1 MKAHKAPYIFD
12 EFFASGKEES
22 ISPFLTPG
30 SRPWGKNLPLKSAFI
45 SAGFLALAYAAS
57 FALAPLQ
64 ILPLIFVYFLSGTP
78 ALIAAIEDL
87 KKFEIN
93 IDILMTMAALLSIV
107 IGSPLEGGLLLVLF
121 EISAAMEMSVT
132 HKTKGAL
139 LLLHELSPR
148 AAYVIEDTDIIE
160 RSVKDIL
167 PGTKLLVKA
176 GEIVPLD
183 GKVLAGSSFVHLKHL
198 TGESEPIAK
207 SLHDEVPAGARNL
220 DGTLTIEVLRS
231 SSDSTLTRIIQLITQ
246 AQESKPRIERFLDKF
261 GKWYALTII
270 SLSFIFAFSLP
281 ILLQLPFLGPEGSIY
296 RALAF
301 LIAAS
306 PCALIIATPTA
317 YLSAINSCA
326 KRGILLKGG
335 VVLDAITKCK
345 TVTFDKTGTLTS
357 GELRLSELKHL
368 LGSEKISFSE
378 ALAIAASLE
387 QNTTHPIGQ
396 AICKKAEQEQLPI
409 PELRDFRSYAGLG
422 LEGVVETASGKIPAA
437 IGNIGFIEQRLP
449 SHLQTQWLSLREP
462 LRKEDKI
469 LSFLLIGEELFVISL
484 SDEIRPLAKGC
495 IDALKQRGNLRL
507 VMLSGDRHS
516 NAQRVANLVGIEEV
530 AADLKPEDKLGK
542 VAEFSQKDGLIM
554 IGDGIND
561 APALA
566 RATVGIALG
575 KVGSATAIEAAD
587 AVFMNDDLS
596 SLDWLIKKSH
606 QTIAIVRQNLHASF
620 SRYPLCD
627 HPSSSWTCSS
637 LAGRRFARRG
647 NSSRRPKQF
656 APFKEIRDYAYTF
669 SAHRTVCDW
678 NAPREPDP
686 YPVL

>member
-270 SLSFIFAFSLP
+270 SLSFIFAFFSAD
-281 ILLQLPFLGPEGSIY
+281 S
-296 RALAF
+296 
-301 LIAAS
+301 S
-306 PCALIIATPTA
+306 ATPFPWTRRF
-317 YLSAINSCA
+317 YLSSFSLFDRCFPLCA
-326 KRGILLKGG
+326 YYCDSYRLLKRHQQ
-335 VVLDAITKCK
+335 LRQ
-345 TVTFDKTGTLTS
+345 TG
-357 GELRLSELKHL
+357 H
-368 LGSEKISFSE
+368 SF
-378 ALAIAASLE
+378 
-387 QNTTHPIGQ
+387 
-396 AICKKAEQEQLPI
+396 
-409 PELRDFRSYAGLG
+409 
-422 LEGVVETASGKIPAA
+422 EG
-437 IGNIGFIEQRLP
+437 R
-449 SHLQTQWLSLREP
+449 R
-462 LRKEDKI
+462 
-469 LSFLLIGEELFVISL
+469 
-484 SDEIRPLAKGC
+484 RPRC
-495 IDALKQRGNLRL
+495 DHQ
-507 VMLSGDRHS
+507 MQDRHF
-516 NAQRVANLVGIEEV
+516 R
-530 AADLKPEDKLGK
+530 
-542 VAEFSQKDGLIM
+542 
-554 IGDGIND
+554 
-561 APALA
+561 
-566 RATVGIALG
+566 
-575 KVGSATAIEAAD
+575 
-587 AVFMNDDLS
+587 
-596 SLDWLIKKSH
+596 
-606 QTIAIVRQNLHASF
+606 
-620 SRYPLCD
+620 
-627 HPSSSWTCSS
+627 
-637 LAGRRFARRG
+637 
-647 NSSRRPKQF
+647 
-656 APFKEIRDYAYTF
+656 
-669 SAHRTVCDW
+669 
-678 NAPREPDP
+678 
-686 YPVL
+686 